1 MSRPLILICCIF
13 LVAAGDKGRTPNLPP
28 DQFVIG
34 RNTFFDVGPPF
45 NYFEVI
51 SVVPDG
57 NATRISR
64 ILITPAG
71 DTCTQSPQMEIK
83 EVAVSQ
89 SVSELLA
96 GNNPCSIPDREL
108 HREQKR
114 CKHCLTFSGADVV
127 MRLQCNGVARHL
139 RMDIL
144 DRDIYDHAHAN
155 TPAQTSWTMRLLARL
170 DAALGPGA
178 MQKPIFALGDPISP
192 PSPQNALL
200 RELAAGQFN
209 DLFPHTTFTLS
220 DVYKQAMN
228 PPPQPSV
235 QIVSADP
242 MPTSSE
248 PPQYPPIARAAHVSG
263 RVRFTAIVGT
273 DGHPTRIQ
281 IEGHPLLKKSVEAAV
296 SSWTYKDENAGTS
309 LSGAIEF
316 RNNCTS
322 QSIP

>member
-1 MSRPLILICCIF
+1 MWRPLILICCSF
-13 LVAAGDKGRTPNLPP
+13 LVAAGDKGKKPNLPP

-45 NYFEVI
+45 NHFEVI
-51 SVVPDG
+51 SVVANG

-64 ILITPAG
+64 MLITPPG
-71 DTCTQSPQMEIK
+71 DTCTQPAQIEIK
-83 EVAVSQ
+83 DVTVSQ
-89 SVSELLA
+89 SVSELFE
-96 GNNPCSIPDREL
+96 GTNPCAIADREL

-114 CKHCLTFSGADVV
+114 CKHCLTFSGADVM
-127 MRLQCNGVARHL
+127 MRLQCNGVTRHL
-139 RMDIL
+139 QMDIL

-178 MQKPIFALGDPISP
+178 MQKPIFAVSDPISP
-192 PSPQNALL
+192 PSRENALI
-200 RELAAGQFN
+200 RELAAGDFN
-209 DLFPHTTFTLS
+209 YLFPHTTFTLS
-220 DVYKQAMN
+220 DVYKQAMH

-242 MPTSSE
+242 TPTSSE
-248 PPQYPPIARAAHVSG
+248 PPQYPPLARAAHVSG

-281 IEGHPLLKKSVEAAV
+281 IEGHPLLKKSVEAAL
-296 SSWTYKDENAGTS
+296 SSWTYKNENAGTS
-309 LSGAIEF
+309 LSGVIEF

-322 QSIP
+322 QSMP